1 MKKQLILIALIL
13 VALLAFSTLA
23 TLAVKAME
31 RKPTVT
37 VTVDEDAGKY
47 RAAFSGLEDPGAGAL
62 LRFRFDPSATLC
74 KDPARLAQGGDH
86 VDRVI
91 FGGQVEE
98 AGGTLERSELIG
110 PNCPPHV
117 QHTLTVRLWQPGGE
131 QAAEASALFC
141 LGGCEAPTDTP
152 APAPTPTLLQETPT
166 ATAAA
171 GCEARPTLAPG
182 PIRPRLRRRRR
193 APAGDADGNGRG
205 REYTGAAPYAKHSA
219 GGRRAVAP
227 GPTPSA
233 TAVPAQAAQA
243 AASAAAPEPQPAP
256 GVTPTPVVGTK
267 CNPRGVRAFINL
279 HVLALDAGVYSV
291 TRLLG
296 TLRPAEAGCMPLLLP
311 GVEYEIQLRP
321 VGAESWSPMH
331 RLLAV
336 RTWRSWESD
345 WQD

>member
-62 LRFRFDPSATLC
+62 LRFRFDPSDTLC

-98 AGGTLERSELIG
+98 AGGTLERRELIG

-171 GCEARPTLAPG
+171 ESTPAPLPTQNIAQ
-182 PIRPRLRRRRR
+182 
-193 APAGDADGNGRG
+193 
-205 REYTGAAPYAKHSA
+205 AAT
-219 GGRRAVAP
+219 AVAP

-233 TAVPAQAAQA
+233 TAVPAQAA
-243 AASAAAPEPQPAP
+243 ASKAAPEPQPAP